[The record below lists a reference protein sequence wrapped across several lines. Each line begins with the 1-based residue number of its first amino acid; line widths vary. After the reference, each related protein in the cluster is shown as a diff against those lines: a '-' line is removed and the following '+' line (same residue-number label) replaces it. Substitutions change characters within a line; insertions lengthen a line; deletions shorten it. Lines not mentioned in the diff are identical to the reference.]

1 MVGIRIHMRQRMTSV
16 KSKERVDLR
25 VSAHRRIHAQMWHC
39 CLSMEQTAMK
49 ERDWALLGLE
59 YEDPLCSTSSPLCTF
74 KFTVIMFGLIL
85 FMLSYFPCLFS
96 LSGATKVTA
105 CGRMLTSWSR
115 MATGDPGQNLAP
127 AHEPV
132 ELEFA
137 SERASATIQ
146 CRSSALVVV
155 PVNW

>member
-1 MVGIRIHMRQRMTSV
+1 MWDRGWLKWSQKTLEHIDLHVSV
-16 KSKERVDLR
+16 
-25 VSAHRRIHAQMWHC
+25 HRRIYAQIWHC

-49 ERDWALLGLE
+49 DRDWALLGPE
-59 YEDPLCSTSSPLCTF
+59 YKDPLCSMSSPLCLLNLLWLYVWF
-74 KFTVIMFGLIL
+74 DFVFALL
-85 FMLSYFPCLFS
+85 CFPCPFS
-96 LSGATKVTA
+96 LSGATKATA

-137 SERASATIQ
+137 SERVSATIQ
-146 CRSSALVVV
+146 CRSSA
-155 PVNW
+155 WG